1 MTPIWILLAGLT
13 TVIGGIL
20 LLRLHAFLALVL
32 GAFVVGVL
40 TPPAAVLD
48 FSVNF
53 RGYRIVTG
61 VDSDAIVVERKSEDS
76 EYSGD
81 FVAVE
86 KSGNERTVR
95 RLVQIYPE
103 SLDGYNVLRRADDPT
118 APLAEGAVVLR
129 ESDFEAAVQASKKSI
144 FGRLTGGLGTTCG
157 KIGLLIAFASI
168 IGYCLQS
175 SGAAEQ
181 IVTSMLKI
189 TGERGAP
196 LGFMLSGFLLGIPVF
211 FDTVFY
217 LMIPL
222 GQALHRKTGKSY
234 LMYVLSI
241 VAGAT
246 MAHSLVPPTPGPLFV
261 AEELGVDMGLMM
273 IAGTLVGLATLVV
286 GYIWAVIVT
295 KHGVLELPPDADEP
309 VSGDKVLPSLH
320 FSLLPILIPVVL
332 IALPLILK
340 ATGVSVGGS
349 LDNALKT
356 LGDRNIAL
364 ALAAAVAIFLAKRY
378 RTDGQAALSQSLE
391 KALGS
396 AGIIILITSAGGAF
410 GGMLRSSGLS
420 LAGLVDDGATPVM
433 LVTLAFVATTVIRTA
448 QGSATVAMMTAVGI
462 FGPMAMGGDLGF
474 HPVYLALAIGAGSK
488 PIAWMNDSGFW
499 VITRMSGMTESQG
512 LRYVT
517 PMTALMG
524 AAALG
529 LLLIGVVVFPTL
541 G

>member
-1 MTPIWILLAGLT
+1 LIGLV
-13 TVIGGIL
+13 TVIGCIL

-32 GAFVVGVL
+32 GALVVGML
-40 TPPAAVLD
+40 TPANAV
-48 FSVNF
+48 F
-53 RGYRIVTG
+53 RFNMNADSLRIVDRTNQNQWLVENPSPDNSFAEQLVVVEG
-61 VDSDAIVVERKSEDS
+61 TNESRSVTLLEQSAGDETIQVSKIDGTDFTSDA
-76 EYSGD
+76 
-81 FVAVE
+81 
-86 KSGNERTVR
+86 TV
-95 RLVQIYPE
+95 LPL
-103 SLDGYNVLRRADDPT
+103 SNYNSALT
-118 APLAEGAVVLR
+118 
-129 ESDFEAAVQASKKSI
+129 ASKSSV
-144 FGRLTGGLGTTCG
+144 FGRLTSGLGTTCG

-168 IGYCLQS
+168 IGFCLHS

-196 LGFMLSGFLLGIPVF
+196 VGFMLSGFLLGIPVF

-222 GQALHRKTGKSY
+222 GQALHRKTGRSY

-261 AEELGVDMGLMM
+261 AEQLKVDIGVMM
-273 IAGTLVGLATLVV
+273 VGGTLVGLATLLV
-286 GYIWAVIVT
+286 GYAWAIVVT
-295 KHGVLELPPDADEP
+295 RKGVLELPLDAEPIASPDR
-309 VSGDKVLPSLH
+309 VLPPLL
-320 FSLLPILIPVVL
+320 FSLAPILIPVVL
-332 IALPLILK
+332 ISLPLTLNAIDASLGETADRIL
-340 ATGVSVGGS
+340 G
-349 LDNALKT
+349 T
-356 LGDRNIAL
+356 LGNKNTAL
-364 ALAAAVAIFLAKRY
+364 AIAAAFAIVLARRY
-378 RTDGQAALSQSLE
+378 RTDGQAALSSSLE
-391 KALGS
+391 KALSS

-410 GGMLRSSGLS
+410 GAMLRSSGLS
-420 LAGLVDDGATPVM
+420 LAGLVEEGATPVM

-462 FGPMAMGGDLGF
+462 FGPLVGGDLGF

-529 LLLIGVVVFPTL
+529 LLLIGVVYFPNPI
-541 G
+541 